1 MRDGGHGQT
10 ASKRMVKEGVKGK
23 IVFVASVLG
32 LMSFVGYT
40 PYTPGKFAIR
50 GEP

>member
-1 MRDGGHGQT
+1 
-10 ASKRMVKEGVKGK
+10 MVRQGTKGK
-23 IVFVASVLG
+23 IVFVCSVLG

-50 GEP
+50 GECNRIPRAVL